1 MNRRKA
7 RKHANDILDYIV
19 EESGYQADE
28 FILKNAREL
37 LIITIMAN
45 REVSQGLIDSL
56 VRIFKRIKKN
66 KEKHAENTAAKTVNS
81 NVDTNIQEI
90 MI

>member
-19 EESGYQADE
+19 EESGYQADK
-28 FILKNAREL
+28 FIMNNARER

-45 REVSQGLIDSL
+45 REVSQGFIDSL
-56 VRIFKRIKKN
+56 VRIFKRIKEN
-66 KEKHAENTAAKTVNS
+66 KESHAENTAGQTVNS
-81 NVDTNIQEI
+81 NVNSTIEGI